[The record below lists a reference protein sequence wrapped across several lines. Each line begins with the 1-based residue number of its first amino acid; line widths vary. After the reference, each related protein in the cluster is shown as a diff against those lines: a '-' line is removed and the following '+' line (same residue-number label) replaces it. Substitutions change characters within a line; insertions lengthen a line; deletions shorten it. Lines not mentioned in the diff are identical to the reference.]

1 MIVEVPDLRLSPGI
15 ICVGRVVHVA
25 LVYYPW
31 GESREGALMG
41 LHKLLEKL
49 QQKRAKMTVSVAHA
63 KYENHDLSALIF
75 IHKMVDLEMIR
86 DNSFLRKSFHNTF
99 GWRPTLA
106 RCLFYH
112 HLNLCYIVTVSLQ
125 MVLCKY
131 NVLLPGFQ
139 KDNQDS
145 KFKSCKYQTNFQMR
159 TGSK

>member
-15 ICVGRVVHVA
+15 ICVGGVVHVA

-75 IHKMVDLEMIR
+75 IHKMVDLENDQRQFI
-86 DNSFLRKSFHNTF
+86 
-99 GWRPTLA
+99 
-106 RCLFYH
+106 
-112 HLNLCYIVTVSLQ
+112 
-125 MVLCKY
+125 
-131 NVLLPGFQ
+131 
-139 KDNQDS
+139 S
-145 KFKSCKYQTNFQMR
+145 KKKFS
-159 TGSK
+159 

>member
-1 MIVEVPDLRLSPGI
+1 
-15 ICVGRVVHVA
+15 
-25 LVYYPW
+25 
-31 GESREGALMG
+31 MG

-86 DNSFLRKSFHNTF
+86 YNSFLRKSFHNTF
-99 GWRPTLA
+99 GWRPTLV

-139 KDNQDS
+139 KVNQDS
-145 KFKSCKYQTNFQMR
+145 KFKS
-159 TGSK
+159 

>member
-1 MIVEVPDLRLSPGI
+1 
-15 ICVGRVVHVA
+15 
-25 LVYYPW
+25 
-31 GESREGALMG
+31 MG

-75 IHKMVDLEMIR
+75 IHKMVGLEMIR

-99 GWRPTLA
+99 SQRPTLA

-139 KDNQDS
+139 KVNQDS
-145 KFKSCKYQTNFQMR
+145 KFKSCKNQTNFQMR
-159 TGSK
+159 TGSN